1 MCDALISFRKG
12 TKTHKHRDTKELYKD
27 LFTKR
32 LSKPLLAALQ
42 RVK

>member
-12 TKTHKHRDTKELYKD
+12 TKTQTQRHKELYKE

>member
-12 TKTHKHRDTKELYKD
+12 TKTHKHRDTELYKE